1 MQASSSSSSTSSTI
15 RLPAA
20 FRRLAWSNL
29 AAQSAEQVSLAAAPL
44 VAVFALG
51 ADARDTGLLQT
62 AQTLPF
68 LLLSLPLGVWADRRS
83 RRTLMTLAESV
94 RVAAMLGV
102 LLLVFTH
109 ALNLPM
115 LAALGFIAA
124 TGTVAYNV
132 AAPSLVP
139 SIVPREAFA
148 SANGRLELARSVA
161 YSAGPALGGLL
172 VGWIGAGWAY
182 GCAAAMSALAVTL
195 LAGLREP
202 PRSLAPR
209 RHFMLE
215 LRDGTRF
222 VWRNALLRPMLA
234 TAVFFNLGFFIL
246 QAVYVPYAVHRL
258 GMTASAVGV
267 TLGAYGVGM
276 VCGALAA
283 PAIARRLTFGRVL
296 VIGPSCGLLASLVMV
311 ATLVAPSFWLATAS
325 FFLLGAGP
333 ILWVVGSHHAAPG
346 DHPRADDGPRVG
358 VDQYRHLR
366 RAAGGCAARRG
377 HQRALECGCVS
388 GRGGGGFSRAGA
400 DHFHVAGGAACGHS
414 RGGRQPPAENGFSRS
429 LCPAA
434 WQASADAS
442 QLGENPRK

>member
-1 MQASSSSSSTSSTI
+1 MHATSSTSSAP

-20 FRRLAWSNL
+20 FQRLGWSNL
-29 AAQSAEQVSLAAAPL
+29 VAQSAEQISLAAAPL

-68 LLLSLPLGVWADRRS
+68 LLLSIPLGVWADRRS

-94 RVAAMLGV
+94 RVIAMLCV
-102 LLLVFTH
+102 LLLVMTH
-109 ALNLPM
+109 TLSLPL

-139 SIVPREAFA
+139 ALVPREAYA

-182 GCAAAMSALAVTL
+182 GCAAALSALAVAL

-202 PRSLAPR
+202 PRAALPQ

-215 LRDGTRF
+215 LSDGTRF
-222 VWRNALLRPMLA
+222 VLRDALLRPMLA
-234 TAVFFNLGFFIL
+234 TAVFFNLGFFVL

-258 GMTASAVGV
+258 GLSASAVGV

-276 VCGALAA
+276 MCGALAA
-283 PAIARRLTFGRVL
+283 PAIARRLAFGRVL
-296 VIGPSCGLLASLVMV
+296 IIGPSCGLLASLVMV
-311 ATLVAPSFWLATAS
+311 ATLVTPSFWLAMLS

-333 ILWVVGSHHAAPG
+333 ILWVVGSTTLRQAITPERMMGRVSALNSTATYGARPLGALLGAAISARWG
-346 DHPRADDGPRVG
+346 MDACLV
-358 VDQYRHLR
+358 
-366 RAAGGCAARRG
+366 AAAVAFLVQALIIVMSPAARLARIPE
-377 HQRALECGCVS
+377 QS
-388 GRGGGGFSRAGA
+388 
-400 DHFHVAGGAACGHS
+400 AAVC
-414 RGGRQPPAENGFSRS
+414 
-429 LCPAA
+429 
-434 WQASADAS
+434 
-442 QLGENPRK
+442 

>member
-1 MQASSSSSSTSSTI
+1 MPTASSSSPSIRS

-20 FRRLAWSNL
+20 FQRLAWSNL
-29 AAQSAEQVSLAAAPL
+29 VAQSAEQISLAAAPL
-44 VAVFALG
+44 VAVFMLG

-68 LLLSLPLGVWADRRS
+68 LLLSIPLGVWADRRS
-83 RRTLMTLAESV
+83 RRLLMTLAESV
-94 RVAAMLGV
+94 RVIAMLCV
-102 LLLVFTH
+102 LLLVLTH
-109 ALNLPM
+109 ALSLPL
-115 LAALGFIAA
+115 LAALGFVAA

-139 SIVPREAFA
+139 ALVPREAFA

-182 GCAAAMSALAVTL
+182 GCAAGLSALAVAL

-202 PRSLAPR
+202 PRAAMPQ
-209 RHFMLE
+209 RHFLLE

-222 VWRNALLRPMLA
+222 VLRDALLRPMLA

-258 GMTASAVGV
+258 GLSASMVGV

-283 PAIARRLTFGRVL
+283 PAIARRLAFGRVL
-296 VIGPSCGLLASLVMV
+296 IIGPSCGLLASLVMV
-311 ATLVAPSFWLATAS
+311 ATLVAPSFWLAMLS
-325 FFLLGAGP
+325 FFLVGAGP
-333 ILWVVGSHHAAPG
+333 ILWVVGSTTLRQAITPERMMGRVSALNSTATYGARPLGALLGAAISARWG
-346 DHPRADDGPRVG
+346 MDACLV
-358 VDQYRHLR
+358 
-366 RAAGGCAARRG
+366 AAAAAFVVQALIIFMSPAAR
-377 HQRALECGCVS
+377 LERIPEQS
-388 GRGGGGFSRAGA
+388 AT
-400 DHFHVAGGAACGHS
+400 AC
-414 RGGRQPPAENGFSRS
+414 
-429 LCPAA
+429 
-434 WQASADAS
+434 
-442 QLGENPRK
+442 

>member
-1 MQASSSSSSTSSTI
+1 MSASSSSSSASSSSPL

-20 FRRLAWSNL
+20 FQRLAWSNL
-29 AAQSAEQVSLAAAPL
+29 VAQSAEQISLAAAPL

-68 LLLSLPLGVWADRRS
+68 LLLSIPLGVWADRRS
-83 RRTLMTLAESV
+83 RRVLMSLAESV
-94 RVAAMLGV
+94 RVIAMLGV
-102 LLLVFTH
+102 LMLLSMH
-109 ALNLPM
+109 ALNLPL
-115 LAALGFIAA
+115 LAALGFVAA

-139 SIVPREAFA
+139 AIVPREAFA
-148 SANGRLELARSVA
+148 AANGRLELARSVA

-182 GCAAAMSALAVTL
+182 GCAAGLSALAVAL

-202 PRSLAPR
+202 PRAAAPQ

-222 VWRNALLRPMLA
+222 VLRDALLRPMLA
-234 TAVFFNLGFFIL
+234 TAVFFNLGFFVL

-258 GMTASAVGV
+258 GLSASAVGV
-267 TLGAYGVGM
+267 TLGAYGIGM

-283 PAIARRLTFGRVL
+283 PAIARRLAFGRVL
-296 VIGPSCGLLASLVMV
+296 VIGPTCGLLASFVMV
-311 ATLVAPSFWLATAS
+311 ATLVAPSFWLAMLS

-333 ILWVVGSHHAAPG
+333 ILWVVGSTTLRQAITPERMMGRVSALTSTATYGARPLGALLGAAISARWG
-346 DHPRADDGPRVG
+346 MDACLV
-358 VDQYRHLR
+358 
-366 RAAGGCAARRG
+366 AAAAAFCVQALIIFLSPAAR
-377 HQRALECGCVS
+377 L
-388 GRGGGGFSRAGA
+388 
-400 DHFHVAGGAACGHS
+400 
-414 RGGRQPPAENGFSRS
+414 AEI
-429 LCPAA
+429 PE
-434 WQASADAS
+434 ADAAVC
-442 QLGENPRK
+442 

>member
-1 MQASSSSSSTSSTI
+1 MHATSSTSSAP

-20 FRRLAWSNL
+20 FQRLGWSNL
-29 AAQSAEQVSLAAAPL
+29 VAQSAEQISLAAAPL

-68 LLLSLPLGVWADRRS
+68 LLLSIPLGVWADRRS

-94 RVAAMLGV
+94 RAIAMLCV
-102 LLLVFTH
+102 LLLVMTH
-109 ALNLPM
+109 TLSLPL

-139 SIVPREAFA
+139 ALVPREAYA

-182 GCAAAMSALAVTL
+182 GCAAALSALAVAL

-202 PRSLAPR
+202 PRTALPQ

-222 VWRNALLRPMLA
+222 VLRDALLRPMLA
-234 TAVFFNLGFFIL
+234 TAVFFNLGFFVL

-258 GMTASAVGV
+258 GLSASAVGV

-283 PAIARRLTFGRVL
+283 PAIARRLAFGRVL
-296 VIGPSCGLLASLVMV
+296 IIGPSCGLLASLVMV
-311 ATLVAPSFWLATAS
+311 ATLVTPSFWLAMLS

-333 ILWVVGSHHAAPG
+333 ILWVVGSTTLRQAITPERMMGRVSALNSTATYGARPVGALLGAAISARWG
-346 DHPRADDGPRVG
+346 MDACLV
-358 VDQYRHLR
+358 
-366 RAAGGCAARRG
+366 AAAVAFLVQALIIVMSPAARLARIPE
-377 HQRALECGCVS
+377 RS
-388 GRGGGGFSRAGA
+388 
-400 DHFHVAGGAACGHS
+400 AAVC
-414 RGGRQPPAENGFSRS
+414 
-429 LCPAA
+429 
-434 WQASADAS
+434 
-442 QLGENPRK
+442 

>member
-1 MQASSSSSSTSSTI
+1 MHATSSTSSAL

-20 FRRLAWSNL
+20 FQRLGWSNL
-29 AAQSAEQVSLAAAPL
+29 VAQSAEQISLAAAPL

-68 LLLSLPLGVWADRRS
+68 LLLSIPLGVWADRRS

-94 RVAAMLGV
+94 RAIAMLCV
-102 LLLVFTH
+102 LLLVLTH
-109 ALNLPM
+109 TLSLPL

-139 SIVPREAFA
+139 ALVPREAYA

-182 GCAAAMSALAVTL
+182 GCAAALSALAVAL

-202 PRSLAPR
+202 PRTALPQ

-222 VWRNALLRPMLA
+222 VLRDALLRPMLA
-234 TAVFFNLGFFIL
+234 TAVFFNLGFFVL

-258 GMTASAVGV
+258 GLSASAVGV

-283 PAIARRLTFGRVL
+283 PAIARRLAFGRVL
-296 VIGPSCGLLASLVMV
+296 IIGPSCGLLASLVMV
-311 ATLVAPSFWLATAS
+311 ATLVTPSFWLAMLS

-333 ILWVVGSHHAAPG
+333 ILWVVGSTTLRQAITPERMMGRVSALNSTATYGARPLGALLGAAISARWG
-346 DHPRADDGPRVG
+346 MDACLV
-358 VDQYRHLR
+358 
-366 RAAGGCAARRG
+366 AAAVAFLVQALIIVMSPAARLARIPE
-377 HQRALECGCVS
+377 QS
-388 GRGGGGFSRAGA
+388 
-400 DHFHVAGGAACGHS
+400 AAVC
-414 RGGRQPPAENGFSRS
+414 
-429 LCPAA
+429 
-434 WQASADAS
+434 
-442 QLGENPRK
+442 

>member
-1 MQASSSSSSTSSTI
+1 MHATSSSSSSSAI

-20 FRRLAWSNL
+20 FQRLAWSNL
-29 AAQSAEQVSLAAAPL
+29 VAQSAEQISLAAAPL

-51 ADARDTGLLQT
+51 AGARETGLLQT

-68 LLLSLPLGVWADRRS
+68 LLLSIPLGVWADRRS

-94 RVAAMLGV
+94 RVVAMLCV
-102 LLLVFTH
+102 LLLVMTH
-109 ALNLPM
+109 SLSLPL
-115 LAALGFIAA
+115 LAVLGFIAA

-139 SIVPREAFA
+139 SIVPREAHA
-148 SANGRLELARSVA
+148 QANGRLELARSVA

-182 GCAAAMSALAVTL
+182 GCAAGLSALAVAL

-202 PRSLAPR
+202 PRAAPPQ
-209 RHFMLE
+209 RHFLLE

-222 VWRNALLRPMLA
+222 VLRDALLRPMLA
-234 TAVFFNLGFFIL
+234 TAIFFNLGFFVL

-258 GMTASAVGV
+258 GLSASMVGV

-283 PAIARRLTFGRVL
+283 PAIARRLAFGRVL
-296 VIGPSCGLLASLVMV
+296 IIGPSCGLLASLVMV
-311 ATLVAPSFWLATAS
+311 ATIVTPSFWLAMLS

-333 ILWVVGSHHAAPG
+333 ILWVVGSTTLRQAITPERMMGRVSALNSTATYGARPLGALLGAAISARWG
-346 DHPRADDGPRVG
+346 MGACLV
-358 VDQYRHLR
+358 
-366 RAAGGCAARRG
+366 AAAAAFLVQALIIVMSPAARL
-377 HQRALECGCVS
+377 ANIPE
-388 GRGGGGFSRAGA
+388 
-400 DHFHVAGGAACGHS
+400 GAA
-414 RGGRQPPAENGFSRS
+414 
-429 LCPAA
+429 AA
-434 WQASADAS
+434 Q
-442 QLGENPRK
+442 

>member
-1 MQASSSSSSTSSTI
+1 MQATSPSSSTSPRI
-15 RLPAA
+15 RLPRA

-29 AAQSAEQVSLAAAPL
+29 AAQSAEQISLAAAPL

-51 ADARDTGLLQT
+51 AGARDTGLLQT

-94 RVAAMLGV
+94 RVVSMLCV
-102 LLLVFTH
+102 LLLVLSH
-109 ALNLPM
+109 ALSLPM

-132 AAPSLVP
+132 AAPSLLP

-182 GCAAAMSALAVTL
+182 GCAAAMSALAVAL
-195 LAGLREP
+195 LAGLHEP
-202 PRSLAPR
+202 PRPVAPR

-222 VWRNALLRPMLA
+222 VLRDALLRPMLA

-258 GMTASAVGV
+258 GLSASAVGV

-283 PAIARRLTFGRVL
+283 PAIARRLAFGRVL
-296 VIGPSCGLLASLVMV
+296 IIGPSCGLLASLVMV
-311 ATLVAPSFWLATAS
+311 ATLVAPSFWLAAAS

-333 ILWVVGSHHAAPG
+333 ILWVVGSTTLRQAITPERMMGRVSALISTATYGARPVGALLGAVISARWSVDACLVAA
-346 DHPRADDGPRVG
+346 
-358 VDQYRHLR
+358 
-366 RAAGGCAARRG
+366 AAAFLVQALIIFASPAARL
-377 HQRALECGCVS
+377 ASIPDE
-388 GRGGGGFSRAGA
+388 
-400 DHFHVAGGAACGHS
+400 AAAVC
-414 RGGRQPPAENGFSRS
+414 
-429 LCPAA
+429 
-434 WQASADAS
+434 
-442 QLGENPRK
+442 

>member
-1 MQASSSSSSTSSTI
+1 MSVTSSSPSSAAI

-20 FRRLAWSNL
+20 FQRLAWSNL
-29 AAQSAEQVSLAAAPL
+29 VAQSAEQISLAAAPL

-51 ADARDTGLLQT
+51 AGARETGLLQT

-68 LLLSLPLGVWADRRS
+68 LLLSIPLGVWADRRS

-94 RVAAMLGV
+94 RVVAMLCV
-102 LLLVFTH
+102 LLLVMTH
-109 ALNLPM
+109 ALSLPL

-139 SIVPREAFA
+139 SIVPREAYA
-148 SANGRLELARSVA
+148 QANGRLELARSVA

-172 VGWIGAGWAY
+172 VGWIGADWAY
-182 GCAAAMSALAVTL
+182 GCAAGLSALAVAL

-202 PRSLAPR
+202 PRASASQ
-209 RHFMLE
+209 RHFLLE

-222 VWRNALLRPMLA
+222 VLHDALLRPMLA
-234 TAVFFNLGFFIL
+234 TAIFFNLGFFVL

-258 GMTASAVGV
+258 GLSASMVGV

-283 PAIARRLTFGRVL
+283 PAIARRLAFGRVL
-296 VIGPSCGLLASLVMV
+296 TIGPSCGLLASLVMV
-311 ATLVAPSFWLATAS
+311 ATIVAPSFWLAMLS

-333 ILWVVGSHHAAPG
+333 ILWVVGSTTLRQAITPERMMGRVSAINSTATYGARPLGALLGAAISARWG
-346 DHPRADDGPRVG
+346 MDACLV
-358 VDQYRHLR
+358 
-366 RAAGGCAARRG
+366 AAAAAFVVQALIIVMSPAARL
-377 HQRALECGCVS
+377 ANIPE
-388 GRGGGGFSRAGA
+388 
-400 DHFHVAGGAACGHS
+400 GAAVA
-414 RGGRQPPAENGFSRS
+414 P
-429 LCPAA
+429 
-434 WQASADAS
+434 
-442 QLGENPRK
+442 

>member
-1 MQASSSSSSTSSTI
+1 MHVRSASPSSSAL

-20 FRRLAWSNL
+20 FQRLAWSNL
-29 AAQSAEQVSLAAAPL
+29 VAQSAEQISLAAAPL

-51 ADARDTGLLQT
+51 AGARETGLLQT

-68 LLLSLPLGVWADRRS
+68 LLLSIPLGVWADRRS
-83 RRTLMTLAESV
+83 RRTLMALAESV
-94 RVAAMLGV
+94 RVVAMLCV
-102 LLLVFTH
+102 LLLVMTH
-109 ALNLPM
+109 TLSLPL

-139 SIVPREAFA
+139 SIVPREAYA
-148 SANGRLELARSVA
+148 QANGRLELARSVA

-182 GCAAAMSALAVTL
+182 GCAAGLSALAVAL

-202 PRSLAPR
+202 PRATASQ
-209 RHFMLE
+209 RHFLLE

-222 VWRNALLRPMLA
+222 VLRDALLRPMLA
-234 TAVFFNLGFFIL
+234 TAIFFNLGFFVL

-258 GMTASAVGV
+258 GLSASMVGV

-283 PAIARRLTFGRVL
+283 PAIARRLAFGRVL
-296 VIGPSCGLLASLVMV
+296 IIGPSCGLLASLVMV
-311 ATLVAPSFWLATAS
+311 ATIIAPSFWLAMLS

-333 ILWVVGSHHAAPG
+333 ILWVVGSTTLRQAITPERMMGRVSALNSTATYGARPLGALLGAAISARWG
-346 DHPRADDGPRVG
+346 MDAC
-358 VDQYRHLR
+358 LI
-366 RAAGGCAARRG
+366 AAAAAFLVQALIIVMSPAAR
-377 HQRALECGCVS
+377 L
-388 GRGGGGFSRAGA
+388 A
-400 DHFHVAGGAACGHS
+400 DIPEGAAVA
-414 RGGRQPPAENGFSRS
+414 Q
-429 LCPAA
+429 
-434 WQASADAS
+434 
-442 QLGENPRK
+442 

>member
-1 MQASSSSSSTSSTI
+1 MQVTSSSTSTSSPI
-15 RLPAA
+15 RLSAA
-20 FRRLAWSNL
+20 FQRLAGSNL
-29 AAQSAEQVSLAAAPL
+29 AAQSAEQISLAAAPL

-94 RVAAMLGV
+94 RVFAMLCV
-102 LLLVFTH
+102 LLLVIAH
-109 ALNLPM
+109 ALTLPM

-148 SANGRLELARSVA
+148 VANGRLELARSVA

-182 GCAAAMSALAVTL
+182 GCAAALSALAVGL
-195 LAGLREP
+195 LAGLHEP
-202 PRSLAPR
+202 SRALAPR

-222 VWRNALLRPMLA
+222 VWRDALLRPMLA

-258 GMTASAVGV
+258 GLSASAVGV

-283 PAIARRLTFGRVL
+283 PAIARRLAFGRML
-296 VIGPSCGLLASLVMV
+296 IIGPSCGLLASLVMV

-325 FFLLGAGP
+325 FFLLGVGP
-333 ILWVVGSHHAAPG
+333 ILWVVGSTTLRQAITPERMMGRVSALISTATYGARPVGALLGAAISA
-346 DHPRADDGPRVG
+346 RWS
-358 VDQYRHLR
+358 VDACLV
-366 RAAGGCAARRG
+366 AAAVAFLVQALIIFTSPAARL
-377 HQRALECGCVS
+377 QRIPEP
-388 GRGGGGFSRAGA
+388 
-400 DHFHVAGGAACGHS
+400 GAA
-414 RGGRQPPAENGFSRS
+414 
-429 LCPAA
+429 AA
-434 WQASADAS
+434 C
-442 QLGENPRK
+442 

>member
-1 MQASSSSSSTSSTI
+1 MLATSTQSSTV

-20 FRRLAWSNL
+20 FQRLAWSNL
-29 AAQSAEQVSLAAAPL
+29 AAQSAEQIILAAAPL

-68 LLLSLPLGVWADRRS
+68 LLLSIPLGVWADRRS

-94 RVAAMLGV
+94 RVIAMLGV
-102 LLLVFTH
+102 LLLVMAH
-109 ALNLPM
+109 ALSLPL
-115 LAALGFIAA
+115 LAMLGFIAA

-139 SIVPREAFA
+139 ALVPREAYA

-182 GCAAAMSALAVTL
+182 GCAAALSALAVTC

-202 PRSLAPR
+202 PRAPAPR

-222 VWRNALLRPMLA
+222 VLRDALLRPMLA
-234 TAVFFNLGFFIL
+234 TAVFFNLGFFVL

-258 GMTASAVGV
+258 GLSASAVGV

-283 PAIARRLTFGRVL
+283 PTIARRLTFGRVL
-296 VIGPSCGLLASLVMV
+296 IIGPSCGLLASLVMM
-311 ATLVAPSFWLATAS
+311 ATIVAPSFWPAMTS

-333 ILWVVGSHHAAPG
+333 ILWVVGSTTLRQAITPERMMGRVSALVSTATYGARPVGALLGAAISA
-346 DHPRADDGPRVG
+346 RWG
-358 VDQYRHLR
+358 VDACLVT
-366 RAAGGCAARRG
+366 AAAAFLTQALIIVMSPAAR
-377 HQRALECGCVS
+377 LESVPEAS
-388 GRGGGGFSRAGA
+388 A
-400 DHFHVAGGAACGHS
+400 AAC
-414 RGGRQPPAENGFSRS
+414 
-429 LCPAA
+429 
-434 WQASADAS
+434 
-442 QLGENPRK
+442 

>member
-1 MQASSSSSSTSSTI
+1 MHAASSSSSSSAL

-20 FRRLAWSNL
+20 FQRLAWSNL
-29 AAQSAEQVSLAAAPL
+29 VAQSAEQVSLAAAPL

-51 ADARDTGLLQT
+51 AGARETGLLQT

-68 LLLSLPLGVWADRRS
+68 LLLSIPLGVWADRRS

-94 RVAAMLGV
+94 RVIAMLCV
-102 LLLVFTH
+102 LLLLMTH
-109 ALNLPM
+109 ALSLPL

-139 SIVPREAFA
+139 SIVPREAYA
-148 SANGRLELARSVA
+148 QANGRLELARSVA

-182 GCAAAMSALAVTL
+182 GCAAGLSALAVAL

-202 PRSLAPR
+202 QRAAAPQ
-209 RHFMLE
+209 RHFLLE

-222 VWRNALLRPMLA
+222 VLRDALLRPMLA
-234 TAVFFNLGFFIL
+234 TAIFFNLGFFTL

-258 GMTASAVGV
+258 GLSASMVGV

-283 PAIARRLTFGRVL
+283 PAIARRLAFGRVL
-296 VIGPSCGLLASLVMV
+296 IIGPSCGLLASLVMV
-311 ATLVAPSFWLATAS
+311 ATIVTPSFWLAMLS

-333 ILWVVGSHHAAPG
+333 ILWVVGSTTLRQAITPERMMGRVSALNSTATYGARPLGALLGAAISARWG
-346 DHPRADDGPRVG
+346 MDACLV
-358 VDQYRHLR
+358 
-366 RAAGGCAARRG
+366 AAAAAFFVQALIIVMSPAARLAHIPEG
-377 HQRALECGCVS
+377 
-388 GRGGGGFSRAGA
+388 
-400 DHFHVAGGAACGHS
+400 VAVA
-414 RGGRQPPAENGFSRS
+414 Q
-429 LCPAA
+429 
-434 WQASADAS
+434 
-442 QLGENPRK
+442 